1 MKLPRNFFKPLA
13 IGAPM
18 PLRELPVQLE
28 RMIHFVPPHI
38 EKLRL
43 KVPELIAQ
51 VDVVLGNLEDA
62 IPADAK
68 EAARRGFIQMAAAG
82 DFGATGLW
90 TRINALNSPWGLDDV
105 VEIVGAVGNKLDV
118 VMLPKV
124 EGAWDIH
131 YLDQLLAQLEAKH
144 QLKKP
149 ILIHAILETAEGV
162 QNVASIATAS
172 PRMHG
177 ISLGPADLAASR
189 AMKTTRVGGGH
200 PDYKVLADAAA
211 EGRGARAFQQDLWH
225 YTIAKMVDACA
236 ACGIKPFYGP
246 FGDFSDPLACEAQ
259 FRNAFLMGCAG
270 AWSLHPTQVP
280 IAKRVFS
287 PEPAEVAFAKRIVDA
302 MPDGTG
308 AVMIDGK
315 MQDDATWKQAK
326 VLLDLARLVAAKDP
340 DMGPRYGPQR
350 RALILDYAHGHEQN
364 PYRPIQSR
372 PGGPAPPV
380 SVPRRGLR
388 YRSGIQQYRGVVP
401 IHPGRGA
408 PAQGPAVLSSVRGER
423 GERVHRLC
431 VGAESAAGHFRRA
444 GAPSAGRRGVRKGSR
459 WRLPAAGLVTELT
472 ATIGTSRRS
481 AAGKQSILAPERIL
495 QRMATSPMV
504 PLLLAMSRFGVA
516 KR

>member
-13 IGAPM
+13 IGAPT
-18 PLRELPVQLE
+18 PLRELPVRLE

-38 EKLRL
+38 EKLRA

-62 IPADAK
+62 IPSDAK
-68 EAARRGFIQMAAAG
+68 EAARRGFIAMAAAS

-90 TRINALNSPWGLDDV
+90 TRINALNSPWALDDV
-105 VEIVGAVGNKLDV
+105 TEIVGAVGNKLDV

-124 EGAWDIH
+124 EGPWDIY
-131 YLDQLLAQLEAKH
+131 YLDQLLAQLEARH
-144 QLKKP
+144 HLAKP

-162 QNVASIATAS
+162 QNVASIASAS

-200 PDYKVLADAAA
+200 PDYKVLADAPG
-211 EGRGARAFQQDLWH
+211 EGQERAAFQQDLWH
-225 YTIAKMVDACA
+225 YTTAKMVDACA

-246 FGDFSDPLACEAQ
+246 FGDFADPLACEAQ

-287 PEPAEVAFAKRIVDA
+287 PDPAEVAFAKRIVDA

-340 DMGPRYGPQR
+340 DIGPRYG
-350 RALILDYAHGHEQN
+350 L
-364 PYRPIQSR
+364 
-372 PGGPAPPV
+372 
-380 SVPRRGLR
+380 
-388 YRSGIQQYRGVVP
+388 
-401 IHPGRGA
+401 
-408 PAQGPAVLSSVRGER
+408 
-423 GERVHRLC
+423 
-431 VGAESAAGHFRRA
+431 
-444 GAPSAGRRGVRKGSR
+444 
-459 WRLPAAGLVTELT
+459 
-472 ATIGTSRRS
+472 
-481 AAGKQSILAPERIL
+481 
-495 QRMATSPMV
+495 
-504 PLLLAMSRFGVA
+504 
-516 KR
+516 